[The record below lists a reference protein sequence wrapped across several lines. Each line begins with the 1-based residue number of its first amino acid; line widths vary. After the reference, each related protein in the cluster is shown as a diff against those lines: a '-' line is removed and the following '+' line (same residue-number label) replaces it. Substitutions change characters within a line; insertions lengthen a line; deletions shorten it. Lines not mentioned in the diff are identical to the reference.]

1 MKTNLQLLKNRL
13 KQFKLKKAKLKKLN
27 DYYCILVQVD
37 LSPLKFIKIQDFQV
51 QEDYIFIRQL
61 EPRSTILTISHSN
74 CNNFKILEDTPTLQV
89 LYSKIPR

>member
-13 KQFKLKKAKLKKLN
+13 NHFKLQKGKIIKPT

-37 LSPLKFIKIQDFQV
+37 LSPLKFIKTQDFQI
-51 QEDYIFIRQL
+51 QEDYILISQVDL
-61 EPRSTILTISHSN
+61 PSTILTISHSN
-74 CNNFKILEDTPTLQV
+74 CDNFKILEDTPTLQV